1 VGPNAGL
8 GTCADLTVASFM
20 AASCNYTGLM
30 HWYELF
36 NRLSVACRC
45 QSRASGQ
52 PHDGILHYTAGL
64 THHCCSCWG
73 ETAVLLGC
81 RCGKMMQSQF
91 HDMPSMSTGLTVTV
105 VRRARALHSYC
116 LAICVNYEC
125 SNWRPAPQLCLPLL
139 LAAAITTT
147 DMCSAVN
154 GTWAPAACRSTQQPC
169 GLAHSLPLTLLLPHS
184 HLFVRCRC
192 RCLQQSPP
200 RTPAALSTAPGRQP
214 PAASRSSL

>member
-1 VGPNAGL
+1 VCSAQPCHRYPPSDAYLSVDAAGSCKLPVDAAAAAGKPACAALNPAVGPNAGL

-81 RCGKMMQSQF
+81 RCGKMMQSHF

-105 VRRARALHSYC
+105 VRRARTLH
-116 LAICVNYEC
+116 
-125 SNWRPAPQLCLPLL
+125 
-139 LAAAITTT
+139 
-147 DMCSAVN
+147 
-154 GTWAPAACRSTQQPC
+154 
-169 GLAHSLPLTLLLPHS
+169 
-184 HLFVRCRC
+184 
-192 RCLQQSPP
+192 
-200 RTPAALSTAPGRQP
+200 
-214 PAASRSSL
+214 